1 MATQHLHWT
10 PSGVRMRLHRVR
22 DGEAN
27 WLFLPGGPGIGSERL
42 RELVD
47 AVAVSGCSWLVERPR
62 DGSNA
67 NAPGAPANPCSLWD
81 RQYRFAWWPTTLPT
95 LVVSGSATGSSRSR
109 CGGAFAGENAI
120 WRVISDAGHFPWIE
134 QPDVVREV
142 FAELEQRIGL
152 TA

>member
-1 MATQHLHWT
+1 
-10 PSGVRMRLHRVR
+10 MRLHRVR
-22 DGEAN
+22 DSEAN

-47 AVAVSGCSWLVERPR
+47 AVAVSGCLWLVERPG

-95 LVVSGSATGSSRSR
+95 LVVSGSADRIVMQSLWRR
-109 CGGAFAGENAI
+109 FRGENVI
-120 WRVISDAGHFPWIE
+120 WRVISDAGHFPRLE

-152 TA
+152 TP